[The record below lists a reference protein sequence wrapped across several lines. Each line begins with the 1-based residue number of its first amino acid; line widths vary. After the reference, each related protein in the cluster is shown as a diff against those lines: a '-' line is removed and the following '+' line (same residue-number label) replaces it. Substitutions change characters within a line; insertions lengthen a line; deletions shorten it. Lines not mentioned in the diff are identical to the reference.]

1 VLVLVQNAAVLLFPA
16 WIGVGRDRA
25 VGLEATG
32 QRILMTAGSMIVLV
46 VALVP
51 AGLAGGITGLGAH
64 AAGLTTLWT
73 LPLGSLVG
81 SGVVGF
87 EGALAVHFLGGVFD
101 RIDPAAAGPG

>member
-1 VLVLVQNAAVLLFPA
+1 M
-16 WIGVGRDRA
+16 
-25 VGLEATG
+25 GLEATG

-51 AGLAGGITGLGAH
+51 AVFAGGIAGVGAH
-64 AAGLTTLWT
+64 AAGLSMLWT

-81 SGVVGF
+81 AGVVAF

-101 RIDPAAAGPG
+101 RMDPAAAGPG

>member
-1 VLVLVQNAAVLLFPA
+1 
-16 WIGVGRDRA
+16 
-25 VGLEATG
+25 
-32 QRILMTAGSMIVLV
+32 
-46 VALVP
+46 VP

-64 AAGLTTLWT
+64 AAGLATLWT